1 MSRGGYR
8 ACLACRIV
16 LVVTLV
22 SGLAGARQVPVRG
35 QNTAARKIDLNT
47 ATAKQLEA
55 LPRIGPKRAAAIVK
69 YRERIG
75 RFTRVTQLLRIKG
88 IGKKTL
94 RRLQPLVSVSRGTQ
108 SVEQEKEGFRCPVQ
122 DGVCRAPSG

>member
-1 MSRGGYR
+1 MSCGDYRGWFAR
-8 ACLACRIV
+8 RIV

-22 SGLAGARQVPVRG
+22 AGLAEAGRAPPQPQHGAVH
-35 QNTAARKIDLNT
+35 KIDLNT

-69 YRERIG
+69 YRKRIG

-94 RRLQPLVSVSRGTQ
+94 LRLRPLVTVSRGTRPTETAGK
-108 SVEQEKEGFRCPVQ
+108 SACPVQ
-122 DGVCRAPSG
+122 GGVCPAR